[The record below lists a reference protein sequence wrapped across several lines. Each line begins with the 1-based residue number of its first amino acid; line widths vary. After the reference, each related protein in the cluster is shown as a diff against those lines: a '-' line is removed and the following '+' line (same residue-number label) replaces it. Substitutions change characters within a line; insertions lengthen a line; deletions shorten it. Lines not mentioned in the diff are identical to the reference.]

1 MQPLPYYAVSHQ
13 RSCCPCAW
21 NFLEERPRG
30 MCDFIWSQ
38 VRSMKKMLQRI
49 KSCLEITWRRWYTV
63 SRAPWKLL
71 EEDVAMYQER
81 LGSYLKKML
90 RCIKSALGVTWRRCY
105 DVSRASWKLLE
116 EDVTMYQER
125 LGSYLKKMLQ
135 RSNVATSLKRR
146 RKNVIT
152 LPPKHPIRKS
162 DNSPDPRGAPPPQ
175 TSHLISWSHKII
187 WHHMTSYEIRSWWL
201 QSVQYGRRPS
211 IDCSWGAQE
220 STPEASRIWWRIG
233 CLYSNLQIGRKVICH
248 WFNAI
253 FLGFLFPFWGVTISH
268 VKSLQVL
275 NLPHWP
281 RSGLMTAHESSVKLI
296 WIHLLLLFW
305 CFVQIRLETQTC
317 SIIHPLRSLLEHQTL
332 RGFILLF

>member
-1 MQPLPYYAVSHQ
+1 M
-13 RSCCPCAW
+13 
-21 NFLEERPRG
+21 
-30 MCDFIWSQ
+30 
-38 VRSMKKMLQRI
+38 
-49 KSCLEITWRRWYTV
+49 T
-63 SRAPWKLL
+63 
-71 EEDVAMYQER
+71 
-81 LGSYLKKML
+81 SY
-90 RCIKSALGVTWRRCY
+90 
-105 DVSRASWKLLE
+105 D
-116 EDVTMYQER
+116 
-125 LGSYLKKMLQ
+125 
-135 RSNVATSLKRR
+135 
-146 RKNVIT
+146 
-152 LPPKHPIRKS
+152 
-162 DNSPDPRGAPPPQ
+162 
-175 TSHLISWSHKII
+175 II

-253 FLGFLFPFWGVTISH
+253 FLGFLFPFLGVTISH